1 MSHSDLESQDND
13 GGCFE
18 RIQPKIQGLL
28 SVPSY
33 ATILTLKKSIEHRGN
48 VCPLTQKNL
57 VQLDWV
63 SKEDG
68 SHILTVGVGHR
79 VLLYTSVSSPAVKER
94 FNNSKIAKNH
104 KLARQTS
111 QTSSFN
117 QDDVTV
123 RWLRLRSLEL
133 RTADGLPPLPM
144 HLSWVRDGI
153 FVVGMD
159 NEMQIYSQWKDTM
172 SGITN
177 GSAGASVASPVS
189 LQEHLGDE
197 SGTDVDSDTEAGSV
211 GYDDDVGE
219 DRDVLDRELHTL
231 AKEGRVAYA
240 PSMAQLPRASSMHAL
255 VAAQGSSN
263 VKKVTVNTPKKK
275 KRPKYDSQQPHSII
289 TARLLAQLWTI

>member
-1 MSHSDLESQDND
+1 M
-13 GGCFE
+13 
-18 RIQPKIQGLL
+18 
-28 SVPSY
+28 
-33 ATILTLKKSIEHRGN
+33 
-48 VCPLTQKNL
+48 
-57 VQLDWV
+57 
-63 SKEDG
+63 
-68 SHILTVGVGHR
+68 
-79 VLLYTSVSSPAVKER
+79 LLYTSVSSPAVKER

-123 RWLRLRSLEL
+123 RFDTLVEERERKDNFNFSTDSRWLRLRSLEL

-189 LQEHLGDE
+189 LQGM
-197 SGTDVDSDTEAGSV
+197 
-211 GYDDDVGE
+211 
-219 DRDVLDRELHTL
+219 R
-231 AKEGRVAYA
+231 
-240 PSMAQLPRASSMHAL
+240 
-255 VAAQGSSN
+255 
-263 VKKVTVNTPKKK
+263 
-275 KRPKYDSQQPHSII
+275 
-289 TARLLAQLWTI
+289 